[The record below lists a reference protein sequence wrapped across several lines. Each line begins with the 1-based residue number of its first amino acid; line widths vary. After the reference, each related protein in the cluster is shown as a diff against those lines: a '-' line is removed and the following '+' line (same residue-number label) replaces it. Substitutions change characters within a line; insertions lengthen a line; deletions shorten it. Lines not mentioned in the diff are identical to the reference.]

1 MNGCASHLTDVVISM
16 TLEQTKNLGSSWNH
30 LMARSNKP
38 VPAYA
43 PPKSLTAEEIV
54 SGVTRLSLRID
65 ELRGVDVSAL
75 NEWRPDSLVAL
86 ETAIEQTLDRVFGS
100 GTADRERFAAAA
112 NLTYSEYFGI
122 LVLGGPPQPK
132 TPMSEVRASI
142 AGNISRAI
150 ILLSQAVT
158 GLNEDLAHR
167 PQASLNALPRQTQR
181 ASSKVFI
188 VHGHS
193 DAAREMVARFIQ
205 KMGFEPI
212 ILHQQHNGGRTII
225 EKIEHH
231 GDVGFAIVLLT
242 PDDIGGVSETDLAP
256 RARQNVILE
265 LGYFLGRLGRD
276 KVCALK
282 LGELEVPS
290 DYHGVVYQAL
300 DPAGGW
306 KVPLARELQGAG
318 YDVDWGLIAQA

>member
-1 MNGCASHLTDVVISM
+1 
-16 TLEQTKNLGSSWNH
+16 
-30 LMARSNKP
+30 MARSKTP
-38 VPAYA
+38 AQAYA
-43 PPKSLTAEEIV
+43 PPKSLTADEIA
-54 SGVTRLSLRID
+54 SAITRLNKRIED
-65 ELRGVDVSAL
+65 LRGIDVSVL

-100 GTADRERFAAAA
+100 GTADYQRYAAAA

-122 LVLGGPPQPK
+122 IVIGGAPQPK
-132 TPMSEVRASI
+132 TPISEVRTSI
-142 AGNISRAI
+142 GGNIRRAI
-150 ILLSQAVT
+150 TLLSQAVA

-167 PQASLNALPRQTQR
+167 PEAPSNALPTPARK
-181 ASSKVFI
+181 ASPKVFI

-193 DAAREMVARFIQ
+193 DTAREMVAHFVQ

-242 PDDIGGVSETDLAP
+242 PDDIGGVSEMDLAP

-300 DPAGGW
+300 DAAGGW

-318 YDVDWGLIAQA
+318 YEVDWGLIAHA